1 MALMKVIPWFFTVIL
16 AGVCWQQQQ
25 TISTLEKEN
34 IDRHQQSNLVD
45 AESTSQKNV
54 SQKKT
59 IETRSIGSKT
69 TQPSSIKQSQLI
81 SGASHPEK
89 PMSDDDLEAM
99 IEERVWK
106 RLEELEEEKRQSRVE
121 QMNNR
126 MQNLVDDWTDQF
138 DWSED
143 TQNTM
148 MDILTDFI
156 HSRVEV
162 HVLLKNKSLEREGI
176 RPYFQQIAKERNE
189 AIIELVGE
197 DEFSELVED
206 LDPRSSKP

>member
-1 MALMKVIPWFFTVIL
+1 MTLMKVIPWLLTVIL
-16 AGVCWQQQQ
+16 AGVCWKQQQ
-25 TISTLEKEN
+25 TIFTLEKGN
-34 IDRHQQSNLVD
+34 IEQNQQSNSVNV
-45 AESTSQKNV
+45 ESTSQKNV
-54 SQKKT
+54 SQNKT
-59 IETRSIGSKT
+59 IETSPIELKS
-69 TQPSSIKQSQLI
+69 TQPSLMNQSQLI
-81 SGASHPEK
+81 SRASHPEK
-89 PMSDDDLEAM
+89 SMSDDDLEAM
-99 IEERVWK
+99 IEERVGK
-106 RLEELEEEKRQSRVE
+106 RLEEIEEEKRQSRVE

-138 DWSED
+138 DWPEE
-143 TQNTM
+143 TQNAM

-176 RPYFQQIAKERNE
+176 RPYFQQIAKERDE

-197 DEFSELVED
+197 EEFSELVED